1 MHAGFNMLEAG
12 AVRFKIHQNILAKNI
27 VVLTIGFLCWYVFDW
42 AGDTFEASGSDV
54 VVNKANFRNWFF
66 QGAFCATA
74 GTTVS
79 GAMASPFSR
88 P

>member
-1 MHAGFNMLEAG
+1 MDAWG
-12 AVRFKIHQNILAKNI
+12 
-27 VVLTIGFLCWYVFDW
+27 
-42 AGDTFEASGSDV
+42 GDTFEASGSDGV
-54 VVNKANFRNWFF
+54 VKKANFRNWFF
-66 QGAFCATA
+66 QEAFCATA